1 MLHATNILSI
11 LAHLHSITNTDHR
24 PACRGRIGRAS
35 CSSSMSNAWHQ
46 SNLQKAPFH
55 VCYIQKILQQR
66 PNSLH
71 DSYIVVRF
79 LSFLAQ
85 YLLGETL
92 LFKKQIYIVDH
103 VFIHF
108 HIILWILRGLAATYN
123 ID

>member
-1 MLHATNILSI
+1 
-11 LAHLHSITNTDHR
+11 
-24 PACRGRIGRAS
+24 
-35 CSSSMSNAWHQ
+35 MSNAWHQ